1 MLQFDQSS
9 TSKQNNFS
17 LQSLQISWKNS
28 VVDILAEI
36 TARLLP

>member
-17 LQSLQISWKNS
+17 LESLQISWKNS
-28 VVDILAEI
+28 VDIFIELAEW
-36 TARLLP
+36 LLL